1 MLFSYLKNRKQRVRL
16 NITYSEL
23 IHILFGALQGAILG
37 PLLFIIFLCDLSLF
51 FHEIGGEKVI
61 NDKYEKLPGVKIN
74 HVQFQ

>member
-51 FHEIGGEKVI
+51 FHDIPVANYAEISSHIV
-61 NDKYEKLPGVKIN
+61 L
-74 HVQFQ
+74 VQKF